1 MYCGLEKNNKKIN
14 KRLWTQVLLKM
25 WQILCTSH
33 YFKKK
38 KITNFSHF
46 SKPKK
51 KLERERDTLVW
62 PLSTISLLSGI
73 RYRFPFSSSSESES
87 PKLNPGGGLD
97 FGNEHIRWWIMDH
110 GPAHTIQTDYP
121 FSLVSLAQ
129 PNTQCFL
136 LKTHFNFSPLIF
148 LLVFFFF
155 FLNKKVDV
163 STFY

>member
-1 MYCGLEKNNKKIN
+1 M
-14 KRLWTQVLLKM
+14 
-25 WQILCTSH
+25 CTSH

-155 FLNKKVDV
+155 FFSIKRLTFLLSIKQLVSNKLFFFLLRI
-163 STFY
+163 TFLINLM